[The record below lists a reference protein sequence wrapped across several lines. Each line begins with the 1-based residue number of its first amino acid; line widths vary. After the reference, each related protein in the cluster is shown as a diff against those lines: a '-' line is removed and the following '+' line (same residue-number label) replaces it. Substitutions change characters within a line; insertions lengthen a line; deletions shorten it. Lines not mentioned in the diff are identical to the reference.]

1 MLLWYNLIVSIWN
14 SSGASPRESDHFYA
28 NFFFQNSHSTVRRY
42 CPSAATPRVAAHTVP
57 LPFCAMHARYAKS
70 KRLISKNTNKIQMQQ
85 WMKNQNDNEFSKHFS
100 NALLVYQNA
109 HWHAYYL
116 REINEIHVC
125 ARRLRMCVLTIL
137 STIECVCIYIHYNAC
152 TGDLNA
158 FHSIE
163 RAASTHT
170 HGFRQLNTL
179 ECSICVATS
188 TILAVGAKINRKK
201 KWGTQIRFIAYSDCS
216 RKQRAYCIQQH
227 RLLLFSDSVAMLMT
241 D

>member
-14 SSGASPRESDHFYA
+14 SSGASPRESEHFYA

-170 HGFRQLNTL
+170 WFSSIKHIRMFHLCRDIDNTCRRG
-179 ECSICVATS
+179 E
-188 TILAVGAKINRKK
+188 NWQKK

-227 RLLLFSDSVAMLMT
+227 RLLLFSVSVAMLMT